1 MKDAT
6 IGFLAG
12 VIMSLGLMASSASSM
27 RDEAMSDAAA
37 SGYLVH
43 EQKAYRVVLVEKAP
57 EEECELPIVY
67 LECTDNGE
75 WGVTC
80 PSEEVMR

>member
-12 VIMSLGLMASSASSM
+12 VIIAIGLTASSASSM
-27 RDEAMSDAAA
+27 RDDALADAAA

-57 EEECELPIVY
+57 EEENELPIVY

-80 PSEEVMR
+80 PSKEVMR